1 MLTEAREKDE
11 EEDQLFG
18 KDSRGDEIPEE
29 LKDRRSQLARLKECW
44 ERLAREKEE
53 KVQCQAER
61 IEKRKEEEETIGHKK
76 RGRKPKGPA
85 KTGQKEAKANLAD
98 PDSRIM
104 NLL

>member
-29 LKDRRSQLARLKECW
+29 LKDRRS
-44 ERLAREKEE
+44 RLAREKEE